1 MNSPSESPAPRG
13 TVIEVERLAKSYR
26 RGVAITEVL
35 KDVSFT
41 IRRGEFVAV
50 MGPSGCGKSTLL
62 NLLGFLDRPD
72 GGTYRFEGA
81 DLSGADDATLSAVR
95 NRRIGFVFQQFH
107 LLDRVTALDN
117 VTLPLLYADDDADD
131 AAGGGAARARRSLA
145 MVGLENREDHFPAEL
160 SGGEQQRVAVARA
173 LINDP
178 AMILADEPTGNLD
191 AKSGNGILDL
201 LRTLADQGR
210 TIVLVT
216 HDRAVANRADRT
228 LVIEDGRVVAG
239 ESAP

>member
-1 MNSPSESPAPRG
+1 M
-13 TVIEVERLAKSYR
+13 ERLAKSYR

-191 AKSGNGILDL
+191 AKSGDGILDL

>member
-1 MNSPSESPAPRG
+1 M
-13 TVIEVERLAKSYR
+13 ERLAKSYR

-117 VTLPLLYADDDADD
+117 VTLPLLYADDDADDDADD

>member
-1 MNSPSESPAPRG
+1 
-13 TVIEVERLAKSYR
+13 VERLAKSYR

-191 AKSGNGILDL
+191 AKSGNGILDM

>member
-1 MNSPSESPAPRG
+1 M
-13 TVIEVERLAKSYR
+13 ERLAKSYR

-191 AKSGNGILDL
+191 AKSGNGILDM

>member
-1 MNSPSESPAPRG
+1 
-13 TVIEVERLAKSYR
+13 VERLAKSYR

>member
-1 MNSPSESPAPRG
+1 M
-13 TVIEVERLAKSYR
+13 ERLAKSYR